1 MKKRHKKFNI
11 LNARLSATVSVT
23 MVLLLL
29 GLVALT
35 AVAATHVTRQIKENL
50 GFDIIFIED
59 ADQARIDSL
68 GSRIGKM
75 DFVKS
80 ATLFTADDAMK
91 QWQEDTGENVLEVV
105 GVNPFA
111 SEYDIKVIAEYASAD
126 SIEMLANRFRNIDF
140 VEEVNVH
147 ADMVDRVNKTMNTLI
162 LALSIIAAVL
172 LLISFVLINNT
183 IRLTVYARR
192 FTIHTMKLV
201 GATASFIRRPFILS
215 NIVNGIIAGIVA
227 DLLLA
232 LLIYYASSLDPALA
246 LAVPPM
252 SLTIVYAA
260 VPIAGIIICALT
272 SLWATNRYL
281 NYEYDDL
288 FS

>member
-1 MKKRHKKFNI
+1 
-11 LNARLSATVSVT
+11 
-23 MVLLLL
+23 
-29 GLVALT
+29 
-35 AVAATHVTRQIKENL
+35 
-50 GFDIIFIED
+50 
-59 ADQARIDSL
+59 
-68 GSRIGKM
+68 
-75 DFVKS
+75 
-80 ATLFTADDAMK
+80 
-91 QWQEDTGENVLEVV
+91 
-105 GVNPFA
+105 
-111 SEYDIKVIAEYASAD
+111 
-126 SIEMLANRFRNIDF
+126 
-140 VEEVNVH
+140 
-147 ADMVDRVNKTMNTLI
+147 
-162 LALSIIAAVL
+162 
-172 LLISFVLINNT
+172 
-183 IRLTVYARR
+183 
-192 FTIHTMKLV
+192 MKLV